1 MWISTGTPAI
11 LILACDGVFDV
22 MTDSECME
30 FVVAKYTELL
40 AADQS
45 TGDKNAKENPGRDQ
59 HMATALARALVQ
71 EAIKRSTRD
80 NVTAVVA
87 LL

>member
-1 MWISTGTPAI
+1 
-11 LILACDGVFDV
+11 

-30 FVVAKYTELL
+30 YVISKYTELVNGE
-40 AADQS
+40 QTTS
-45 TGDKNAKENPGRDQ
+45 EQNSKENAGRDQ
-59 HMATALARALVQ
+59 YMATALARALVQ